1 VRKTI
6 CLIIFA
12 LILWG
17 CATFSPSYRL
27 GTQAAMNKNWDEAI
41 QHLEKAA
48 LGDPDNSVYRIALIR
63 AKLAASYDH
72 LNTARELASRGKK
85 EEALAEYRK
94 ALSYGQLGSDIVEE
108 AKKLT
113 EEKPEEEKPKEVK
126 IEPPVRLAVSDERI
140 VLRFPVEVSLRS
152 IYQALSKHAR
162 INIIFDEQF
171 KDVPF
176 SIELVDMSF
185 EQALYYLCMASKN
198 FYRIVDEKTV
208 VVAPDLPQK
217 RAQYELNAI
226 KTFYLSNINAE
237 EIRAQFM
244 QILRTSMGRAPILIV
259 DKNLNSVTIRD
270 APEVLELAG
279 KLIQLWDKPKG
290 EIVLDLEIM
299 EVSRTKLRQLGVALQ
314 TELGESFV
322 GVGARYRGVDTE
334 DEGWYSLKD
343 LDFTKV
349 ENFQVSFP
357 AAVLQFL
364 ESDADTKIISQPRLR
379 GIDGEE
385 MTYLVGDKIPIP
397 RTTFTP
403 IAAGGISQQPV
414 TNFTFEDVGIDV
426 KITPRIHIE
435 KEVTLELEIK
445 IKSIGGTGFANIP
458 IIATREVKN
467 VIRLKDGET
476 NLLAGLLKDEERKIH
491 SGIVGLKN
499 IPILGGLFS
508 STDQTVMQTDVI
520 LTITP
525 HIIRTIPLSEEDM
538 KPLWVGLESVTPT
551 EGRVEVP
558 PEEAIR
564 TQRQVLREEAMT
576 ARGGQNQIMLSPPNV
591 EARQNREVRINV
603 NLRIQQDV
611 SSMSLSISFDPE
623 VISLKEVVRR
633 EFINR
638 LGEDV
643 PFFQNIDNSA
653 GVCTLGFS
661 SPEIDKGL
669 RGTGTLAVLVFE
681 PINQGESDITV
692 AEVSANGPTGE
703 SADFTVGRQSRVI
716 VR

>member
-1 VRKTI
+1 MRKSI

-17 CATFSPSYRL
+17 CATFSSSYKL
-27 GTQAAMNKNWDEAI
+27 GTQAALNKNWDDAI

-48 LGDPDNSVYRIALIR
+48 LEDPDNSVYRVALIR

-72 LNTARELASRGKK
+72 LNKARELASHGKK

-108 AKKLT
+108 AKGLT
-113 EEKPEEEKPKEVK
+113 EEKPEEKKQKEVK
-126 IEPPVRLAVSDERI
+126 IEPPVRLMVSDEKI

-152 IYQALSKHAR
+152 IFQALGKHAR
-162 INIIFDEQF
+162 VNIIFDDQF
-171 KDVPF
+171 RDTPF
-176 SIELVDMSF
+176 SIELVDMGF

-208 VVAPDLPQK
+208 VVAPDLPPK

-244 QILRTSMGRAPILIV
+244 QILRTSTGRAPILIV

-270 APEVLELAG
+270 APEVLELAE

-299 EVSRTKLRQLGVALQ
+299 EVSRIRLKQLGVEFEQSMIGL
-314 TELGESFV
+314 
-322 GVGARYRGVDTE
+322 RYRGADAPE
-334 DEGWYSLKD
+334 EGWEVLND
-343 LDFTKV
+343 LDFTKS
-349 ENFQVSFP
+349 ENFQISFP
-357 AAVLQFL
+357 SAILQFL

-385 MTYLVGDKIPIP
+385 MIYLVGDKIPIP

-426 KITPRIHIE
+426 KITPKIHIE

-508 STDQTVMQTDVI
+508 STDQTVQQTDVI

-551 EGRVEVP
+551 EGRADLP

-564 TQRQVLREEAMT
+564 TQRQVLREDAVA
-576 ARGGQNQIMLSPPNV
+576 ARVGQNQIMLSPPNL
-591 EARQNREVRINV
+591 ETRQNREVRINV
-603 NLRIQQDV
+603 NLRVQQDI
-611 SSMSLSISFDPE
+611 SNMSLSISFDPQ
-623 VISLKEVVRR
+623 VMSLKEVVRR
-633 EFINR
+633 EFISR

-653 GVCTLGFS
+653 GMCTLGFS
-661 SPEIDKGL
+661 SPELDRGL

-681 PINQGESDITV
+681 PVSQGETEITV
-692 AEVSANGPTGE
+692 PEVSANSPTGE
-703 SADFTVGRQSRVI
+703 SVEFTVSRQCRVV

>member
-1 VRKTI
+1 MRKTI

-17 CATFSPSYRL
+17 CAAFSPSYRL

-48 LGDPDNSVYRIALIR
+48 LDDPHNTVYRITLIR

-72 LNTARELASRGKK
+72 LNKARELASPGKK
-85 EEALAEYRK
+85 EEALAEYGK

-108 AKKLT
+108 AKSLA
-113 EEKPEEEKPKEVK
+113 EEKPEEEKPKEIK
-126 IEPPVRLAVSDERI
+126 IEPPVRLAVSDEKI

-152 IYQALSKHAR
+152 IYQALGKHAR
-162 INIIFDEQF
+162 INIIFDDQF
-171 KDVPF
+171 RDVPF

-185 EQALYYLCMASKN
+185 EQALYYLCMASKH

-208 VVAPDLPQK
+208 VVAPDIPQK

-226 KTFYLSNINAE
+226 KTFYLSNISAE
-237 EIRAQFM
+237 DIRAQFM
-244 QILRTSMGRAPILIV
+244 QVLRTPMGGTPILIV

-270 APEVLELAG
+270 APEVLELAE

-299 EVSRTKLRQLGVALQ
+299 EVSRIRLKQLGV
-314 TELGESFV
+314 ELEQGIV
-322 GVGARYRGVDTE
+322 GLRYRGAE
-334 DEGWYSLKD
+334 APEEGWEILKD
-343 LDFTKV
+343 MDFTKLD
-349 ENFQVSFP
+349 NFQISLP
-357 AAVLQFL
+357 SAIINFL
-364 ESDADTKIISQPRLR
+364 ESDSDTKIVSQPRLR

-467 VIRLKDGET
+467 VIRLKNGET

-508 STDQTVMQTDVI
+508 STDQTVQQTDVI

-551 EGRVEVP
+551 GGRAETP

-564 TQRQVLREEAMT
+564 TQRQILREEAMA
-576 ARGGQNQIMLSPPNV
+576 ARGQNQIMLSPPNFEV
-591 EARQNREVRINV
+591 RQNRDARINI

-611 SSMSLSISFDPE
+611 SNMSLSISFDPE
-623 VISLKEVVRR
+623 VIRLKEVVRR
-633 EFINR
+633 EFLNR
-638 LGEDV
+638 LGENV
-643 PFFQNIDNSA
+643 PFLQNIDNSA

-669 RGTGTLAVLVFE
+669 RGTGTLAILVFE
-681 PINQGESDITV
+681 PVSQGESDITV
-692 AEVSANGPTGE
+692 SEVSANGPTGE
-703 SADFTVGRQSRVI
+703 SVDFTFGQQSRVI

>member
-1 VRKTI
+1 MRKTI

-17 CATFSPSYRL
+17 CATFNPSYRQ

-48 LGDPDNSVYRIALIR
+48 LEDPNNSVYRIALIR

-72 LNTARELASRGKK
+72 LNKARELASRGEK

-108 AKKLT
+108 AKRLT

-126 IEPPVRLAVSDERI
+126 IEPPVRLMVSDEKI

-152 IYQALSKHAR
+152 IYQALGKHAR
-162 INIIFDEQF
+162 VNIILDDQF
-171 KDVPF
+171 RDIPF

-185 EQALYYLCMASKN
+185 EQALHYLCMASKN

-208 VVAPDLPQK
+208 IVAPDLPQK

-270 APEVLELAG
+270 APEVLELAE

-299 EVSRTKLRQLGVALQ
+299 EVSRIRLKQLGVEFQ
-314 TELGESFV
+314 TELGENYM
-322 GVGARYRGVDTE
+322 GVRYRVEDTE
-334 DEGWYSLKD
+334 DEGWQSLEGLD
-343 LDFTKV
+343 LTKV
-349 ENFQVSFP
+349 GNFQISLP

-385 MTYLVGDKIPIP
+385 MIYLVGDKIPIP

-414 TNFTFEDVGIDV
+414 TNFQFEDVGIDV

-499 IPILGGLFS
+499 IPLLGGLFS
-508 STDQTVMQTDVI
+508 STDQTVQQTDVI

-538 KPLWVGLESVTPT
+538 KPLWVGLEGVTPT
-551 EGRVEVP
+551 GGREEMP
-558 PEEAIR
+558 PEEAVR
-564 TQRQVLREEAMT
+564 TQRQILRDEAMT
-576 ARGGQNQIMLSPPNV
+576 ARRGQNQIMLSPPNV
-591 EARQNREVRINV
+591 ETRQNREVRINV
-603 NLRIQQDV
+603 NLRIQEDV
-611 SSMSLSISFDPE
+611 SNMSLSISFDPE

-633 EFINR
+633 EFLNR

-653 GVCTLGFS
+653 GICTLGFS
-661 SPEIDKGL
+661 SPEMDKGL
-669 RGTGTLAVLVFE
+669 RGTGTFAVLVFE
-681 PINQGESDITV
+681 PVSQGESEITV

-703 SADFTVGRQSRVI
+703 SADFSVSRQSRVV

>member
-1 VRKTI
+1 MRKSI

-17 CATFSPSYRL
+17 CATFSPSYKQ
-27 GTQAAMNKNWDEAI
+27 GTQAALNKNWDDAI

-48 LGDPDNSVYRIALIR
+48 LEDPDNSVYRVALIR

-72 LNTARELASRGKK
+72 LNKARELASHGKK

-108 AKKLT
+108 AKGLT
-113 EEKPEEEKPKEVK
+113 EEKPEEEKQKEVK
-126 IEPPVRLAVSDERI
+126 IEPPVRLMVDDEKI

-152 IYQALSKHAR
+152 IYQALGKHAR
-162 INIIFDEQF
+162 VNIIFDDQF
-171 KDVPF
+171 RDTPF

-185 EQALYYLCMASKN
+185 EQALFYLCMASKN

-244 QILRTSMGRAPILIV
+244 LILRTSTGRAPILIV

-270 APEVLELAG
+270 APEVLELAE

-299 EVSRTKLRQLGVALQ
+299 EVSRIKLKQLGVEFEQSIIGL
-314 TELGESFV
+314 
-322 GVGARYRGVDTE
+322 RYRGADAP
-334 DEGWYSLKD
+334 DEGWEVLND
-343 LDFTKV
+343 LDFTKS
-349 ENFQVSFP
+349 ENFQISFP
-357 AAVLQFL
+357 SAILQFL

-508 STDQTVMQTDVI
+508 STDQTVQQTDVI

-525 HIIRTIPLSEEDM
+525 HIIRTMPLSEEDM

-551 EGRVEVP
+551 EGRADLP

-564 TQRQVLREEAMT
+564 TQRQVLREDAVT
-576 ARGGQNQIMLSPPNV
+576 ARVGQNQIMLSPPNL
-591 EARQNREVRINV
+591 ETRQNREVRINV
-603 NLRIQQDV
+603 NLRVQQDI
-611 SSMSLSISFDPE
+611 SNMSLSISFDPQ
-623 VISLKEVVRR
+623 VMSLKEVVRR
-633 EFINR
+633 EFISR

-653 GVCTLGFS
+653 GMCTLGFS
-661 SPEIDKGL
+661 SPELDKGL

-681 PINQGESDITV
+681 PVSQGETEITV
-692 AEVSANGPTGE
+692 AEVSANSPTGE
-703 SADFTVGRQSRVI
+703 SVEFTVSRQCRVV

>member
-17 CATFSPSYRL
+17 CAAFSPSYRQ
-27 GTQAAMNKNWDEAI
+27 GTQAAMNRNWDEAI
-41 QHLEKAA
+41 HHLEKAA
-48 LGDPDNSVYRIALIR
+48 LEDPDNSVYRIALIR

-72 LNTARELASRGKK
+72 LNQARELASHGKK
-85 EEALAEYRK
+85 EESLAEYRK

-108 AKKLT
+108 ARRLA
-113 EEKPEEEKPKEVK
+113 EEKPEEEKPREVK
-126 IEPPVRLAVSDERI
+126 IEPPVRLVVSDEKI
-140 VLRFPVEVSLRS
+140 VLRFPVEVNLRS
-152 IYQALSKHAR
+152 IYQALGKHAR

-171 KDVPF
+171 RDAPF

-244 QILRTSMGRAPILIV
+244 QILRTSMGRAPILIT

-270 APEVLELAG
+270 APEVLELAER
-279 KLIQLWDKPKG
+279 LIQLWDKPKG
-290 EIVLDLEIM
+290 EIILDLEIM
-299 EVSRTKLRQLGVALQ
+299 EVSRIRLKQLGVELQ
-314 TELGESFV
+314 TELGENYM
-322 GVGARYRGVDTE
+322 GIRYRGVDTE
-334 DEGWYSLKD
+334 DEGWQSLKD
-343 LDFTKV
+343 LDFTKA
-349 ENFQVSFP
+349 ENFQVSLP
-357 AAVLQFL
+357 AAILQFL
-364 ESDADTKIISQPRLR
+364 ESDADTKIISQPKLR

-435 KEVTLELEIK
+435 REVTLELEIK

-508 STDQTVMQTDVI
+508 STDQTVQQTDVI

-551 EGRVEVP
+551 GERAEVP

-576 ARGGQNQIMLSPPNV
+576 ARAGQNQIMLSPPNV

-603 NLRIQQDV
+603 NLRIQEDI
-611 SSMSLSISFDPE
+611 SNMSLSISFNPE

-661 SPEIDKGL
+661 SPEVDKGL

-681 PINQGESDITV
+681 PVSQGESDITV
-692 AEVSANGPTGE
+692 TEVSANSPTGE
-703 SADFTVGRQSRVI
+703 SADFTVSRQSRVI